1 MAVQNAEVVAEI
13 LNIMFIGNAIFVG
26 LNLMKN
32 LILKVITSV
41 WIFAENVTKVRADM
55 AKNNQMIKLLKFYQ
69 EKEKML
75 IPEMYASFGLAL
87 LEKGVDKEE
96 VKEIFELTQAFWEY
110 TAEHKMNLVKWAEE
124 KLDMDLHTFDT
135 GKAKI
140 SKE

>member
-1 MAVQNAEVVAEI
+1 MVVQNAEAVAEI
-13 LNIMFIGNAIFVG
+13 HNITFIGNAIFVG

-32 LILKVITSV
+32 LILKVITLV
-41 WIFAENVTKVRADM
+41 WIFARIVTKVRADM

-87 LEKGVDKEE
+87 LEKGMSADE
-96 VKEIFELTQAFWEY
+96 VKETFELTQAFWDY

-124 KLDMDLHTFDT
+124 KLDIDLHTFDT

>member
-1 MAVQNAEVVAEI
+1 
-13 LNIMFIGNAIFVG
+13 
-26 LNLMKN
+26 
-32 LILKVITSV
+32 
-41 WIFAENVTKVRADM
+41 M

-87 LEKGVDKEE
+87 LEKGIDKEE

-140 SKE
+140 SRE